1 MTLWLRSPTQR
12 LLLHVLPAFFA
23 LLVGACSSPSTSAP
37 PAATPSLGRVPA
49 RPQAPAPARSL
60 ALQTYYAG
68 TLADKLAVHVCLLA
82 TDSTV
87 YGDYYYAR
95 PAAGLALLGKRLPS
109 GELRL
114 REFANSAHPER
125 PTAEFR
131 LRLAPDGS
139 LTGTW
144 RTLPPARPRELPV
157 QLHPYQPSY
166 STECHVQIADSASG
180 EPQVRVANAAVTQLL
195 RLQLRKLVAEDTGDP
210 GTQSLEIEYADQCL
224 LSVVL
229 RDEMVGASV
238 TPGVAH
244 YIFDLCTGNE
254 VVLQAEID
262 PKRVPALV
270 AEANRR
276 LQTQLRHF
284 IDDNSSD
291 TGQGGILQPE
301 DVAGLR
307 QQVYNRASFESY
319 QGASLSADSVR
330 FACGVEYEAM
340 NSFVAKSYTDAFAP
354 AFSFAEIQ
362 SYLLP
367 NSPLRRLAT
376 PETAPAGH

>member
-1 MTLWLRSPTQR
+1 MIFRLLRPTQR
-12 LLLHVLPAFFA
+12 LLLILPALFA
-23 LLVGACSSPSTSAP
+23 ILMGACASPATSEQP
-37 PAATPSLGRVPA
+37 PAATPSLSRVLA
-49 RPQAPAPARSL
+49 RPQATVPASAL
-60 ALQTYYAG
+60 ALQTYYVG
-68 TLADKLAVHVCLLA
+68 TLAGKLAVHMCVLA
-82 TDSTV
+82 TDTTV

-95 PAAGLALLGKRLPS
+95 PAAGLTLLGKRLPS

-114 REFANSAHPER
+114 REFANSAHPAR
-125 PTAEFR
+125 PTAEFQ

-139 LTGTW
+139 LAGTW
-144 RTLPPARPRELPV
+144 RTLPPARPRELAV
-157 QLHPYQPSY
+157 ELHPYQPAY
-166 STECHVQIADSASG
+166 PTECHVQITDATSG
-180 EPQVRVANAAVTQLL
+180 EPQVRVADAAVTQLL

-210 GTQSLEIEYADQCL
+210 GTQSLEIEYTDQCL

-244 YIFDLCTGNE
+244 YLFDLCTGNE

-276 LQTQLRHF
+276 LQTQLGHF
-284 IDDNSSD
+284 IHDNSSAD
-291 TGQGGILQPE
+291 GQEGILQPE

-340 NSFVAKSYTDAFAP
+340 NSFIAKSYTDAFAP

-367 NSPLRRLAT
+367 TSPLRRLAT